1 MACEYEP
8 DDYTNE
14 RLLMLEV
21 KVGRLRF
28 WMWYLWVVALLIFCL
43 PLTAKA
49 EGYSVVGA
57 GLLAISPILAAAVPV
72 IVIGAVG
79 WMGVMLLVC
88 RRTKKC

>member
-8 DDYTNE
+8 DDYMNE

-21 KVGRLRF
+21 KVRQLRF
-28 WMWYLWVVALLIFCL
+28 WMWSLWIVALLISIL
-43 PLTAKA
+43 SLTAKA
-49 EGYSVVGA
+49 EGYSAVGA
-57 GLLAISPILAAAVPV
+57 GLLAISHILAAAVPV

-79 WMGVMLLVC
+79 WMGVMLIVC